1 MSNPIDSTFTSS
13 GVTLVGGSSDMTHLY
28 GLSDFFTFL
37 FEDSDKLST
46 ILEATAYPASDIY
59 SNFLQQTSGLSID
72 NVQTYLGVSIKLLLV
87 EDSYEV
93 TTTQDPNVIQGTK
106 FKLPYP
112 VANAKFLANR
122 PFLPTETLE
131 YQADFTIEQIDE
143 NSCYLILAKPLADY
157 KFSIRKASSGVT
169 QTAIWATDVSLDAQF
184 VSNNFAPLVG
194 RGPKLSTDK
203 FSEFIYGLFYL
214 YWNGPTTA
222 LIERGLNLTLGVPL
236 ARATEAILDIR
247 TYSNTSQ
254 YLVITNQFQYL
265 LPENAVP
272 SKGIGDVLEQGEP
285 LSFVVEVKDFTKDGI
300 WWEDV
305 SIPSYII
312 QHKPSSQLDRFAKPG
327 TAYYQLMADRLKNHC
342 FLVRINNESLS
353 GEVSV
358 SDMFDVLSRAKPSY
372 TQPILVT
379 KISLG
384 SDVLPPV
391 IDFKFTSSVRA
402 TGLGGINFQAIN
414 EEYIN

>member
-1 MSNPIDSTFTSS
+1 
-13 GVTLVGGSSDMTHLY
+13 MTYLY
-28 GLSDFFTFL
+28 GLSDFFGFL
-37 FEDSDKLST
+37 LEDSDKLST
-46 ILEATAYPASDIY
+46 ILESTAYPASDIY
-59 SNFLQQTSGLSID
+59 SNFLQQTSGLSIE

-93 TTTQDPNVIQGTK
+93 TVAQDPNVVPGTK
-106 FKLPYP
+106 YKLPYP

-131 YQADFTIEQIDE
+131 YQSDFTFEQIDE
-143 NSCYLILAKPLADY
+143 NSCYLILARPLSEY
-157 KFSIRKASSGVT
+157 KFSIRKAASGVT
-169 QTAIWATDVSLDAQF
+169 QTAVWATDVSLDAQF
-184 VSNNFAPLVG
+184 VSSNFAPLVG
-194 RGPKLSTDK
+194 RAAKLSSDG

-236 ARATEAILDIR
+236 ARAQEPILDIR

-265 LPENAVP
+265 LPENATP
-272 SKGIGDVLEQGEP
+272 NKNIGDVLEVGEP
-285 LSFVVEVKDFTKDGI
+285 LSYVVEVKDFTKDGV
-300 WWEDV
+300 WWQDV

-327 TAYYQLMADRLKNHC
+327 TAYYQLMEDRLKNHC
-342 FLVRINNESLS
+342 FLVRINNEALS
-353 GEVSV
+353 GGVSV

-379 KISLG
+379 KIALG
-384 SDVLPPV
+384 SDSLPPV
-391 IDFKFTSSVRA
+391 SDNNLTVTTRA